1 MTLGRALAALSSAG
15 IFALG
20 LSCSSSSSSPTPPAA
35 SPSAPV
41 VAASPTPSP
50 SPAASPSTPAPVTGQ
65 SCPYGFGTLETN
77 CGRSGATYVADVD
90 AAIEQVVRQHPD
102 YFETGDQNGPGGFR
116 VLKPHEYQ
124 VAVVGSLQAGG
135 FCAETDD
142 DTVAVKKTT
151 SFSETYDILLAT
163 GHVRRGDGAYRETC
177 NPASFPINAADAIGY
192 VRVAFYSILC
202 DAGITPPRNG
212 ENRLPLGCRGFV
224 TATPKR
230 PNNEDVPAHII
241 DGDISWR
248 FEQEGDI
255 AVIVDDDHNAF
266 NKQVVGRN
274 PGRYTLCATSH
285 GVEGCQHGEIIP

>member
-1 MTLGRALAALSSAG
+1 MTLGRALAAASSTG
-15 IFALG
+15 ILLLV
-20 LSCSSSSSSPTPPAA
+20 LSCSSSSSPTPAA
-35 SPSAPV
+35 SPSVPV
-41 VAASPTPSP
+41 TAVSPTPAP
-50 SPAASPSTPAPVTGQ
+50 SPTASAPIAGQ

-77 CGRSGATYVADVD
+77 CGRSGATWVENVN
-90 AAIEQVVRQHPD
+90 AAIDQVVQQHPD
-102 YFETGDQNGPGGFR
+102 YFNTADLNGTGGFR

-124 VAVVGSLQAGG
+124 VAVVGSLQQGG

-142 DTVAVKKTT
+142 ATVTVKKNS

-177 NPASFPINAADAIGY
+177 NPPNFPIDAAQAIAY

-202 DAGITPPRNG
+202 DTGITPPRNG

-230 PNNEDVPAHII
+230 PNNEDVPPHII
-241 DGDISWR
+241 AEDISWR

-255 AVIVDDDHNAF
+255 AAIVTDDHNAF

-274 PGRYTLCATSH
+274 AGRYTLCATSH
-285 GVEGCQHGEIIP
+285 GVEGCQHGEIFQP

>member
-1 MTLGRALAALSSAG
+1 MTLGRVSAAISSAG
-15 IFALG
+15 ILALA

-35 SPSAPV
+35 TPSTP
-41 VAASPTPSP
+41 VAAASP

-65 SCPYGFGTLETN
+65 TCAYGFGTLETN
-77 CGRSGATYVADVD
+77 CGRSGGAYVEDVN
-90 AAIEQVVRQHPD
+90 AAIDQVVRQHPD

-116 VLKPHEYQ
+116 VLRPHEYQ
-124 VAVVGSLQAGG
+124 VAVVGSLQQTG

-142 DTVAVKKTT
+142 DTVAVKKST
-151 SFSETYDILLAT
+151 SFSETYDILLST
-163 GHVRRGDGAYRETC
+163 GHVRRGESAYRETC
-177 NPASFPINAADAIGY
+177 NPASFPINAAEAIGY

-230 PNNEDVPAHII
+230 TNNEDVPARII
-241 DGDISWR
+241 ADDISWR

-255 AVIVDDDHNAF
+255 AVLVTDDHNAF

-274 PGRYTLCATSH
+274 VGRYTLCATSH
-285 GVEGCQHGEIIP
+285 GVEGCQHGEIVR

>member
-1 MTLGRALAALSSAG
+1 MTVGRALAAVSTAAVL
-15 IFALG
+15 ALG
-20 LSCSSSSSSPTPPAA
+20 ISCSSSSTPTPPVP

-41 VAASPTPSP
+41 GSASPSPVPSP
-50 SPAASPSTPAPVTGQ
+50 SASVPAPVTGQ

-77 CGRSGATYVADVD
+77 CGRSGAAYVENVNT
-90 AAIEQVVRQHPD
+90 AIDQVVQQHPD
-102 YFETGDQNGPGGFR
+102 YFNTEDINGPGGFR

-124 VAVVGSLQAGG
+124 VAVVGSLQQNG

-142 DTVAVKKTT
+142 DTVAVKKSS

-177 NPASFPINAADAIGY
+177 NPASFPINPSQAIGY

-212 ENRLPLGCRGFV
+212 ENRLPIGCRGLV

-230 PNNEDVPAHII
+230 PNNEDVPPRII
-241 DGDISWR
+241 GEDISWR
-248 FEQEGDI
+248 FEQEGDVAI
-255 AVIVDDDHNAF
+255 LVTDDHNAF
-266 NKQVVGRN
+266 NKQVVGHN